1 MSSLD
6 LNPELPATARTSG
19 SRETLEDYTL
29 RYAPLSFRR
38 WGPGVV
44 AVTALGGIAYLADF
58 SIGAS
63 IGMAWGTSN
72 AIYSILVA
80 ALVIFLTGI
89 PLAITAARYNI
100 DLDLITRSAGFGYFG
115 SVITSII
122 FAGFTFIFFA
132 LEGSIMAQ
140 GLLVGLGIPL
150 WMGYLIAT
158 LMVLPLV
165 VYGMKA
171 LTRLQVWTTPLWL
184 VLMVVPV
191 AWLIAKDPDLVDGF
205 MNFAGK
211 NNAAQVDLT
220 AIMLGAGVCLSLIM
234 QIGEQIDY
242 LRFMPPKTAEN
253 SKSWWLA
260 VFSAIAGILGMAM
273 LLLSPHTVLD
283 PLGIGAAFLGAISMA
298 LGTWLSRR
306 WALSLPI
313 VALTGWQLAIGGV
326 VLAPV
331 ALIVDPPLQQVTALQ
346 VAGYLWLC
354 VAGAM
359 LAYGLWF
366 RGIGRLS
373 PVAVS
378 AMSLLSPVT
387 AVVLGWIFLGQK
399 IQGMALVGLI
409 VVLAS
414 VLSIQRALARQAAGA
429 KTKKAP

>member
-6 LNPELPATARTSG
+6 LNPELPATTRTSYW
-19 SRETLEDYTL
+19 ETLEDYTL

-158 LMVLPLV
+158 LMVSPV

-171 LTRLQVWTTPLWL
+171 LTRLQG
-184 VLMVVPV
+184 
-191 AWLIAKDPDLVDGF
+191 VDH
-205 MNFAGK
+205 A
-211 NNAAQVDLT
+211 T
-220 AIMLGAGVCLSLIM
+220 
-234 QIGEQIDY
+234 
-242 LRFMPPKTAEN
+242 
-253 SKSWWLA
+253 
-260 VFSAIAGILGMAM
+260 
-273 LLLSPHTVLD
+273 
-283 PLGIGAAFLGAISMA
+283 
-298 LGTWLSRR
+298 
-306 WALSLPI
+306 
-313 VALTGWQLAIGGV
+313 
-326 VLAPV
+326 
-331 ALIVDPPLQQVTALQ
+331 
-346 VAGYLWLC
+346 
-354 VAGAM
+354 VAGADGG
-359 LAYGLWF
+359 AGGVADCQ
-366 RGIGRLS
+366 RSAAGGRL
-373 PVAVS
+373 PA
-378 AMSLLSPVT
+378 
-387 AVVLGWIFLGQK
+387 F
-399 IQGMALVGLI
+399 
-409 VVLAS
+409 
-414 VLSIQRALARQAAGA
+414 RR
-429 KTKKAP
+429 

>member
-6 LNPELPATARTSG
+6 LNPELPATTRTSG
-19 SRETLEDYTL
+19 TRETLEDYTL

-100 DLDLITRSAGFGYFG
+100 DLDLITRNAGFGYFG

-191 AWLIAKDPDLVDGF
+191 VWLIVKDPQLVDGF
-205 MNFAGK
+205 LHFAGK
-211 NNAAQVDLT
+211 NSASTVDIT

-253 SKSWWLA
+253 RKSWWLA
-260 VFSAIAGILGMAM
+260 VFPPVRAG
-273 LLLSPHTVLD
+273 
-283 PLGIGAAFLGAISMA
+283 
-298 LGTWLSRR
+298 W
-306 WALSLPI
+306 
-313 VALTGWQLAIGGV
+313 
-326 VLAPV
+326 
-331 ALIVDPPLQQVTALQ
+331 
-346 VAGYLWLC
+346 C
-354 VAGAM
+354 
-359 LAYGLWF
+359 
-366 RGIGRLS
+366 
-373 PVAVS
+373 
-378 AMSLLSPVT
+378 
-387 AVVLGWIFLGQK
+387 
-399 IQGMALVGLI
+399 
-409 VVLAS
+409 
-414 VLSIQRALARQAAGA
+414 
-429 KTKKAP
+429 